1 MEEKKDNN
9 KKRLS
14 LKERWKDKRE
24 RAKIELMLY
33 GIFFLIIIIF
43 ARISNSMSNNI
54 PKEEDNKIFI
64 SEITDNYSY
73 DIDITID
80 NDNYKYYGKV
90 LGHNMNIHKVVDT
103 EDEYFYKMNNKY
115 YILDDNGN
123 YILTND
129 KEIFSYIDY
138 RYLDINTIKEYIKM
152 GTLNS
157 NIYTIKVSDIL
168 LNNNSN
174 DVITITVDDINK
186 ELIIDYTN
194 LFKVNNN
201 SLYKEL
207 VRIKYSNINSI
218 SSLDK

>member
-14 LKERWKDKRE
+14 LKERWKDNRE

-33 GIFFLIIIIF
+33 GIFFLIIIVF

-64 SEITDNYSY
+64 NEITDNYSY

-152 GTLNS
+152 GTLNN

-201 SLYKEL
+201 NLYKEL
-207 VRIKYSNINSI
+207 VRIKYSNIDSI

>member
-1 MEEKKDNN
+1 MEDNKKEEKKKLNI
-9 KKRLS
+9 
-14 LKERWKDKRE
+14 KERWKDKRE

-103 EDEYFYKMNNKY
+103 EEEYFYKMNNKY

-152 GTLNS
+152 GTLNN

-201 SLYKEL
+201 NLYKEL

>member
-152 GTLNS
+152 GTLNN

-186 ELIIDYTN
+186 ELVIDYTN

-201 SLYKEL
+201 NLYKEL

>member
-1 MEEKKDNN
+1 MKEKKDNN
-9 KKRLS
+9 KKKLS

-152 GTLNS
+152 GTLNN

-186 ELIIDYTN
+186 ELVIDYTN

-201 SLYKEL
+201 NLYKEL

>member
-1 MEEKKDNN
+1 MKEKKDNN
-9 KKRLS
+9 KKKFS

-201 SLYKEL
+201 NLYKEL

>member
-1 MEEKKDNN
+1 MKEKKDNN
-9 KKRLS
+9 KKKLS

-152 GTLNS
+152 GTLNN

-201 SLYKEL
+201 NLYKEL

>member
-9 KKRLS
+9 KKKLS

-152 GTLNS
+152 GTLNN

-201 SLYKEL
+201 NLYKEL

>member
-1 MEEKKDNN
+1 MKEKKDNN
-9 KKRLS
+9 KKKLS

-186 ELIIDYTN
+186 ELVIDYTN

>member
-33 GIFFLIIIIF
+33 GIFFLIIIVF

-64 SEITDNYSY
+64 NEITDNYSY

-152 GTLNS
+152 GTLNN

-186 ELIIDYTN
+186 ELVIDYTN

-201 SLYKEL
+201 NLYKEL

>member
-9 KKRLS
+9 KKKLS

-115 YILDDNGN
+115 YILDDNDN

-157 NIYTIKVSDIL
+157 NIYMIKVSDIL

-186 ELIIDYTN
+186 ELVIDYTN

>member
-1 MEEKKDNN
+1 MKEKKDNN
-9 KKRLS
+9 KKKLS

-103 EDEYFYKMNNKY
+103 EEEYFYKMNNKY

-201 SLYKEL
+201 NLHKEL

-218 SSLDK
+218 SSLDN

>member
-1 MEEKKDNN
+1 MKEKKDNN
-9 KKRLS
+9 KKKLS

-186 ELIIDYTN
+186 ELVIDYTN

-218 SSLDK
+218 SSLDN

>member
-1 MEEKKDNN
+1 MEEKNA
-9 KKRLS
+9 KKKLS

>member
-9 KKRLS
+9 KKKLS

-103 EDEYFYKMNNKY
+103 EEEYFYKMNNKY

-152 GTLNS
+152 GTLNN
-157 NIYTIKVSDIL
+157 NIYMIKVSDIL

-186 ELIIDYTN
+186 ELVIDYTN

-201 SLYKEL
+201 NLYKEL

>member
-1 MEEKKDNN
+1 MKEKKDNN
-9 KKRLS
+9 KKKFS

>member
-9 KKRLS
+9 KKKLS

-115 YILDDNGN
+115 YILDDNDN

-152 GTLNS
+152 GTLNN

>member
-9 KKRLS
+9 NKKLS

>member
-9 KKRLS
+9 KKKLS

-103 EDEYFYKMNNKY
+103 EEEYFYKMNNKY

-152 GTLNS
+152 GTLNN

-201 SLYKEL
+201 NLYKEL

>member
-1 MEEKKDNN
+1 MKEKKDNN
-9 KKRLS
+9 KKKLS

>member
-1 MEEKKDNN
+1 MKEKKDNN

-152 GTLNS
+152 GTLNN

-186 ELIIDYTN
+186 ELVIDYTN

-201 SLYKEL
+201 NLYKEL

>member
-1 MEEKKDNN
+1 MKEKKDNN
-9 KKRLS
+9 KKKLS

-115 YILDDNGN
+115 YILDDNDN

-152 GTLNS
+152 GTLNN

>member
-33 GIFFLIIIIF
+33 GIFFLIIIVF

-152 GTLNS
+152 GTLNN

-201 SLYKEL
+201 NLYKEL

>member
-33 GIFFLIIIIF
+33 GIFFLIIIVF

-64 SEITDNYSY
+64 NEITDNYSY

-201 SLYKEL
+201 NLYKEL

>member
-33 GIFFLIIIIF
+33 GIFFLIIIVF

-64 SEITDNYSY
+64 NEITDNYSY

-152 GTLNS
+152 GTLNN

-201 SLYKEL
+201 NLYKEL
-207 VRIKYSNINSI
+207 VRIKYSNIDSI

>member
-64 SEITDNYSY
+64 NEITDNYSY

-103 EDEYFYKMNNKY
+103 EEEYFYKMNNKY

-168 LNNNSN
+168 LNSNSN

-201 SLYKEL
+201 NLYKEL

>member
-1 MEEKKDNN
+1 MKEKKDNN
-9 KKRLS
+9 KKKLS

-33 GIFFLIIIIF
+33 GIFFLIIIVF

-64 SEITDNYSY
+64 NEITDNYSY

-115 YILDDNGN
+115 YILDNNGN

-152 GTLNS
+152 GTLNN

-186 ELIIDYTN
+186 ELVIDYTN

-201 SLYKEL
+201 NLYKEL

>member
-1 MEEKKDNN
+1 MKEKKDNN

-73 DIDITID
+73 DIDITIN

-152 GTLNS
+152 GTLNN

-218 SSLDK
+218 SSLDN

>member
-1 MEEKKDNN
+1 MKEKKDNN
-9 KKRLS
+9 KKKLS

-152 GTLNS
+152 GTLNN

-186 ELIIDYTN
+186 ELVIDYTN

>member
-9 KKRLS
+9 KKKLS

>member
-1 MEEKKDNN
+1 MNGNVWKEV
-9 KKRLS
+9 
-14 LKERWKDKRE
+14 LKQYE
-24 RAKIELMLY
+24 MLGVENIIPVSHIRIRPDI
-33 GIFFLIIIIF
+33 GIL
-43 ARISNSMSNNI
+43 
-54 PKEEDNKIFI
+54 
-64 SEITDNYSY
+64 
-73 DIDITID
+73 
-80 NDNYKYYGKV
+80 
-90 LGHNMNIHKVVDT
+90 
-103 EDEYFYKMNNKY
+103 
-115 YILDDNGN
+115 LDDNGN

-152 GTLNS
+152 GTLNN

-218 SSLDK
+218 SSLDN

>member
-9 KKRLS
+9 KKKLS

-207 VRIKYSNINSI
+207 VRIKFSNINSI

>member
-1 MEEKKDNN
+1 MKEKKDNN
-9 KKRLS
+9 KKKLS

-33 GIFFLIIIIF
+33 GIFFLIIIVF

-152 GTLNS
+152 GTLNN

-201 SLYKEL
+201 NLYKEL

>member
-1 MEEKKDNN
+1 MKEKKDNN
-9 KKRLS
+9 KKKLS

-152 GTLNS
+152 GTLNN

-218 SSLDK
+218 SSLDN

>member
-1 MEEKKDNN
+1 MKEKKDNN
-9 KKRLS
+9 KKKLS

-152 GTLNS
+152 GTLNN

-201 SLYKEL
+201 NLYKEL

-218 SSLDK
+218 SSLDN